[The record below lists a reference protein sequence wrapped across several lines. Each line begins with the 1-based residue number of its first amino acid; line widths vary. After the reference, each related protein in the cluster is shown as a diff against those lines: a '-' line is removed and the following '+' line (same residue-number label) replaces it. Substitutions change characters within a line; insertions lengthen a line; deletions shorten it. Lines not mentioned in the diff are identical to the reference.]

1 MCKNIVDILIFN
13 YNDSEGSGNFIQNFA
28 NNFIADGYSVEVIV
42 AKKNTLK
49 TKCLKIRRKIKFYMR
64 R

>member
-42 AKKNTLK
+42 AKKNTLNNNV
-49 TKCLKIRRKIKFYMR
+49 IKYESKKFFLFD
-64 R
+64 